1 MDLGLESG
9 RLTKEVYVK
18 NFLLNFQS
26 QSSMVSLCKIIFYCV
41 ISSAGYILTRRLA
54 EALNQCIREI
64 SKTLIVLLISH
75 RFVLNFAIQTL

>member
-26 QSSMVSLCKIIFYCV
+26 QSSMVSLCKFFFNCV
-41 ISSAGYILTRRLA
+41 ISSAGYILTRSLA
-54 EALNQCIREI
+54 EALNKCIREI
-64 SKTLIVLLISH
+64 SKTLIVLLIPH

>member
-26 QSSMVSLCKIIFYCV
+26 QSSMVSLCKFFLTVLYLQLDIF
-41 ISSAGYILTRRLA
+41 
-54 EALNQCIREI
+54 
-64 SKTLIVLLISH
+64 LLVAWQKH
-75 RFVLNFAIQTL
+75 